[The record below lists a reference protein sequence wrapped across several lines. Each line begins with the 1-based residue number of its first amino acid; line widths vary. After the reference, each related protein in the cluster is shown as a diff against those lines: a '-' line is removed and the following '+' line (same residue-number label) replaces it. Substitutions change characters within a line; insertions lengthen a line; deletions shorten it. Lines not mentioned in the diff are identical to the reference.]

1 MASMLE
7 IIDCMEPN
15 GDSERSAEEEIAELR
30 EELGYCYETIAYLK
44 EEGLNGTLIKRMRE
58 IERLQKEVE
67 DLKKLVRIYEDRD
80 PETKLDDIS
89 TYPWPIQAGAWIVK
103 KLIKFFT
110 RKK

>member
-1 MASMLE
+1 ME
-7 IIDCMEPN
+7 DVFECMEPN
-15 GDSERSAEEEIAELR
+15 EDSELSPEEQIAELK

-89 TYPWPIQAGAWIVK
+89 TYPWPIQAGAWVVK
-103 KLIKFFT
+103 KFVKFFT